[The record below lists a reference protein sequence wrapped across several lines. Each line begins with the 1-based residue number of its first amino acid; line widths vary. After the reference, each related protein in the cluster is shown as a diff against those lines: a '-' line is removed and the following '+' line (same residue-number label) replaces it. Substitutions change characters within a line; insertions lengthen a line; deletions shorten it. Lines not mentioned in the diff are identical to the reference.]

1 MFRLLLTGLAVY
13 FGYHLVKG
21 FFSGPSKKA
30 SNVRG
35 KQKSQPLDLRDAD
48 VQDAEFEDI
57 DEKGE

>member
-21 FFSGPSKKA
+21 FFSRPPKNE

-48 VQDAEFEDI
+48 VSDAEFEEL